1 MRVLIVGG
9 GGREHALA
17 WKLKQSPLVREL
29 FCAPGNA
36 GIARL
41 ARCVPVAA
49 DDLEALVALA
59 REHRIDLTVVGP
71 EAPLAAGIVDR
82 FQEAGLAIF
91 GPGKAAAQLEASKVF
106 AKQLM
111 AKYRI
116 PTAES
121 RTFTTAAEACAYIRA
136 KGAPI
141 VVKADGLAA
150 GKGVVV
156 AATVAEAEAAVQR
169 MLVDREFGEAGSRIV
184 IEEYLRGE
192 EVTLLA
198 FTDGTTVVPMVAA
211 QDHKAAYDH
220 DTGPNTGG
228 MGAYSPV
235 PLLTPERQQQI
246 VTEILRPTIDGLR
259 QEGIVYRGVLY
270 VGLMITATGPKV
282 LEYNVRFGDPE
293 CQVILPRLQ
302 SDLIPILQA
311 INDGRLAEETITWHN
326 NHTACVVMASG
337 GYPGTYTTGKIIT
350 GLDQVAAM
358 PDVYVFHAGTATH
371 GENVVTAG
379 GRVLAVTAWGETRA
393 EALDK
398 AYQAVQAIHFD
409 GAHYRTDIGRR
420 GIVLRH

>member
-1 MRVLIVGG
+1 MRVLIVGS